1 MSLSKSLLI
10 GLAAFWSLYTTAV
23 AATSPTKITLSG
35 IEKRATMTQ
44 VPELWL
50 DFEKA
55 NYLHSTLKNTPQ
67 KVYVVYKAFSKDY
80 QQADVYIGYDV
91 RDLTRYKHSK
101 SIKINQF
108 NQVLAQGKHTTKQ
121 LSDAWKT
128 FDYRKQVEAVLEIHT
143 LASLGRKEQV
153 ELLVQYK

>member
-1 MSLSKSLLI
+1 MSLSKLLI
-10 GLAAFWSLYTTAV
+10 IGLVAVWSLQTTA
-23 AATSPTKITLSG
+23 ATTTSPTKITLSG
-35 IEKRATMTQ
+35 VEKRTTMAQ

-55 NYLHSTLKNTPQ
+55 NYLHSTLKTAPQ
-67 KVYVVYKAFSKDY
+67 KVYVVYKTFSKDY
-80 QQADVYIGYDV
+80 QQSDVYIGYDV

-101 SIKINQF
+101 SIEITKF
-108 NQVLAQGKHTTKQ
+108 TQVLAQGKHTTKQ

-128 FDYRKQVEAVLEIHT
+128 FDYRKQVEAVLEIHA